1 MEKWLQSVY
10 SDGTGHYVSEPYPAK
25 GEWVDIQ
32 IRMLKNKSVKHVL
45 LRSREFGIEKLT
57 EMKLFK
63 TKNGLDY
70 YKAQVRINDPVYR
83 YQFYLVTEEKIYYY
97 TQHRITDHIPD
108 ESRDFVILA
117 GYHPAKWI
125 KESVFYQIF
134 PDRFCNGNEK
144 ISVKDGEYSYQGH
157 PAIRVKNWNTPAAD
171 YGQTHALDFY
181 GGDLE
186 GIIKKLDYLS
196 ELGVNAIYLNPIFA
210 SPSVHKYDSLDYY
223 HVDTHL
229 GGDAA
234 LKRLIKKLHERD
246 MKLMLD
252 ISINH
257 TSSAAQWFNKEN
269 EFYQACVGA
278 YQNPESELR
287 QFYFWDDKG
296 NYDTWCG
303 VKTMPKLNYGSEELR
318 RKVYKNRNSVLKKWM
333 KEPYGIDGWRF
344 DVADCL
350 ARNEVTDVHEEV
362 LKEIRQELKSE
373 NPDIYLL
380 AEDWAD
386 CSEDLKGDAWD
397 GTMNYYGCARPI
409 REFVGEIDLF
419 HVRNP
424 ILSRVICKMTAKQLA
439 ERITQF
445 YAKLPCSVQYQMFNL
460 LNSHDVT
467 RLYNNPEVNTEEHRG
482 AVMMMFAL
490 PGCPNVY
497 YGDEILLEGGIDS
510 IESCRYP
517 MNWNRKEEFT
527 EIYEFYRKL
536 AWLKRSSQAM
546 QDGGFQVFWDKDY
559 IFAFSRFTEKEV
571 IFVVCSTDDKE
582 YEIILPIEN
591 YGLEH
596 FREKE
601 DYFGVPLDTEKRD
614 GKIICHIKPHQSYLM
629 RVPIEK

>member
-1 MEKWLQSVY
+1 MERWLNSVY
-10 SDGTGHYVSEPYPAK
+10 SDGSGHYVSNPCPAK
-25 GEWVDIQ
+25 GDWVDIQ
-32 IRMLKNKSVKHVL
+32 IRMLRNQNVKHVI
-45 LRSREFGIEKLT
+45 LRSKEFGTENLE
-57 EMKLFK
+57 EMKLWK
-63 TKNGLDY
+63 AKNGLDY
-70 YKAQVRINDPVYR
+70 YKAHVRINALTYR

-97 TQHRITDHIPD
+97 TQHRITDYIPD

-117 GYHPAKWI
+117 DYSPAKWV
-125 KESVFYQIF
+125 KKSVFYQIF

-144 ISVKDGEYSYQGH
+144 LSVKNAEYNYQGH

-171 YGQTHALDFY
+171 YEQTHALDFY
-181 GGDLE
+181 GGDLD

-196 ELGVNAIYLNPIFA
+196 EIGVNAVYLNPIFE

-223 HVDTHL
+223 HVDSHL

-257 TSSAAQWFNKEN
+257 TSSSAVWFNNKRE
-269 EFYQACVGA
+269 
-278 YQNPESELR
+278 
-287 QFYFWDDKG
+287 FYFWDDMG

-303 VKTMPKLNYGSEELR
+303 VETMPKLNYGSRKLR
-318 RKVYKNRNSVLKKWM
+318 RMVYKNSNSVLKKWM

-350 ARNEVTDVHEEV
+350 ARNKVMDAHEEV
-362 LKEIRQELKSE
+362 LREIRKELKSE

-386 CSEDLKGDAWD
+386 CSEDLKGDGWD

-419 HVRNP
+419 HGRNP
-424 ILSRVICKMTAKQLA
+424 ILSRISCKMTARQLA

-445 YAKLPCSVQYQMFNL
+445 YAKLPCSVQYQMLNL

-467 RLYNNPEVNTEEHRG
+467 RLYNNPEVNMEEHRG

-490 PGCPNVY
+490 PGCPNIY
-497 YGDEILLEGGIDS
+497 YGDEILLEGRIDS
-510 IESCRYP
+510 TESCRYP

-536 AWLKRSSQAM
+536 ARLKRSSQAM

-559 IFAFSRFTEKEV
+559 VFAFSRFTEEEV
-571 IFVVCSTDDKE
+571 IFVICSTDDKE

-591 YGLEH
+591 YGLEY
-596 FREKE
+596 FREKK
-601 DYFGVPLDTEKRD
+601 DYFGIPLTVEKRD
-614 GKIICHIKPHQSYLM
+614 KKVILHIKPHQSYLI
-629 RVPIEK
+629 VAPIE